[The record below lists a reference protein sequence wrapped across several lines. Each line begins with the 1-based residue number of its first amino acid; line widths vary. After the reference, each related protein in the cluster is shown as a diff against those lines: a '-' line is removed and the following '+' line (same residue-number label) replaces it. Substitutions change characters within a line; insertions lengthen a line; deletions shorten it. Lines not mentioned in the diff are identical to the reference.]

1 MATNKRYYWIK
12 LKEEFFTDK
21 RIKRLRRIS
30 GGDTYTIIYL
40 KLLLLS
46 LKDEG
51 KLYYD
56 GVESDFIKELA
67 LTIDETDDM
76 ETDISIPIKI
86 LLSCFVE
93 KSYIIQEAQIIKEQ
107 DITKKMSFMII
118 IYVQPI
124 RSIEMNSLHTI

>member
-30 GGDTYTIIYL
+30 GWDTYTIIYL

-56 GVESDFIKELA
+56 GVESYFIK
-67 LTIDETDDM
+67 
-76 ETDISIPIKI
+76 
-86 LLSCFVE
+86 
-93 KSYIIQEAQIIKEQ
+93 
-107 DITKKMSFMII
+107 
-118 IYVQPI
+118 
-124 RSIEMNSLHTI
+124 